1 MDKNQR
7 GTGKEIDQN
16 KSQGHSN
23 IYDLINKIVDNK
35 VIKYIIN
42 ILLIII
48 LICITV
54 LAIYSVFLAIKSGSK
69 GTGLTVGPVQI
80 PEDPYLEINI
90 TNTYES
96 KISTY
101 GNQFTSITTPSITQT
116 KDNYITPTPPL
127 PPTQPTYTRT
137 LSTTSTPDFTTMPTI
152 YSQDTSASPTPAY
165 EILNPCAKESLWI
178 FNQDYL
184 ELTKQGSCLD
194 NLNKYGF
201 YPSENGIHIN
211 LTTVEG
217 NNIYSISR
225 PIINKNWTIQFELK
239 PNIYY
244 GARGNDDE
252 NVGHENSAIFYVG
265 LYNSDTKKVIY
276 RLINIKNALEDNEY
290 NIWIASNKNFNTLAK
305 NEKIYVECRRKDAS
319 VECSLKYNEDKLN
332 GYIDLDLI
340 NNPFDH
346 LLIGF
351 DMIENTTIDIYL
363 DSLIIEYN

>member
-1 MDKNQR
+1 MHNDIKDNNDVE
-7 GTGKEIDQN
+7 KKDQ
-16 KSQGHSN
+16 KS
-23 IYDLINKIVDNK
+23 
-35 VIKYIIN
+35 IN
-42 ILLIII
+42 IDELIGKLIGIKVVRIAII
-48 LICITV
+48 VGI
-54 LAIYSVFLAIKSGSK
+54 AIYLGFMFFAIYKSTQGFDVK
-69 GTGLTVGPVQI
+69 VGFISIGENPNS
-80 PEDPYLEINI
+80 DINI
-90 TNTYES
+90 NNTCQA
-96 KISTY
+96 KIATY
-101 GNQFTSITTPSITQT
+101 VNQFTSTTTPSITQT
-116 KDNYITPTPPL
+116 EDNYITPTPPL
-127 PPTQPTYTRT
+127 QPTQPSYTRT
-137 LSTTSTPDFTTMPTI
+137 LSTTSTPDFTSTPTI
-152 YSQDTSASPTPAY
+152 YSQDSSASPTPAY
-165 EILNPCAKESLWI
+165 EIINPCADESPWI

-225 PIINKNWTIQFELK
+225 PIINENWTIQFELK

-252 NVGHENSAIFYVG
+252 NLGHENSAIFYVG
-265 LYNSDTKKVIY
+265 LYNTNTKKLIY
-276 RLINIKNALEDNEY
+276 RLINIKNAREDNEY

-305 NEKIYVECRRKDAS
+305 NEKIDVECRRKDAS
-319 VECSLKYNEDKLN
+319 VECSLKYNENKLN

-346 LLIGF
+346 LSIGF
-351 DMIENTTIDIYL
+351 DMVENTTIDIYL